1 MSDVIRKKG
10 VFMPSARDRVIF
22 ALFVVSGFCGLC
34 YQVVWVR
41 LAYASFGVITP
52 VISVIISVFMLGL
65 SLGSWAGGRWIGDL
79 CRKSSQS
86 AIFFYAVAEVSI
98 GIGAFVVPMLFG
110 RGETALL
117 SMGQMNSLRYL
128 LASGAIITVAILPWC
143 VFMGFTFPFMM
154 AFIRETDPENTTGF
168 SYLYFANV
176 IGAMGGALI
185 TALVLIELFGFKHTL
200 MIAAVLNFAVA
211 AAAVFW
217 GLNTPSHLPP
227 RNLSEKN
234 QHRSAGT
241 VNLPPGEAAWI
252 CSVLFATG
260 FICMA
265 MEIVWIRAFTPILH
279 TRTYSFAGLLTVY
292 LLATWIGSY
301 LYRRHLNRGQQISTP
316 KLLSCISVFS
326 LLPIVMNDPRL
337 GIGIP
342 TVLFSIFPFCVG
354 LGYLTPKLIDRFS
367 TGSPYGAGKAYAINV
382 LGCILG
388 PLCASYLFL
397 PWLGVKASLM
407 MLSAPFLVAV
417 LIRYGRIVLKAD
429 WGLILVLL
437 ALFFFYRSGFV
448 NVSYEEVFAGYQ
460 GSQVRRDH
468 TATVVSVGQGFQ
480 KRLLVNGIGITQ
492 LTPITKLMAHMP
504 LAFLREPPE
513 SALVICMGMGTTYRS
528 LLSWNIEAVA
538 VELVPSVAEAF
549 GFYFDDADEIRTNEK
564 GRIVIDDGRR
574 FLQRTNRKF
583 DVITIDPP
591 PPVEA
596 AGSSL
601 LYSEG
606 FYDLA
611 KKHLKP
617 AGIMQQW
624 FPYGELKILNAV
636 TRSLHNSFRYI
647 KAYNS
652 VEKWGVHFLASQT
665 PIDEI
670 TAEQFVA
677 RMPELARQDMMEWY
691 RDKDAVK
698 LVQMLLQRQ
707 VPLSELLHP
716 DPFIKIT
723 DDRAY
728 NEYYILR
735 RLRDRIQGTYETTG
749 GLYRK
754 IDERFAGSP

>member
-1 MSDVIRKKG
+1 ML
-10 VFMPSARDRVIF
+10 SARDRVIF
-22 ALFVVSGFCGLC
+22 AFFLVSGFCGLC
-34 YQVVWVR
+34 YQVVWIR

-65 SLGSWAGGRWIGDL
+65 SLGSWAGGRWIADL
-79 CRKSSQS
+79 RRKFSQS
-86 AIFFYAVAEVSI
+86 AIFFYAIAEVLI
-98 GIGAFVVPMLFG
+98 GIGAFLVPMLFG

-117 SMGQMNSLRYL
+117 SMGEMDSLRYL
-128 LASGAIITVAILPWC
+128 LGSAVIITVAILPWC
-143 VFMGFTFPFMM
+143 VSMGFTFPFML
-154 AFIRETDPENTTGF
+154 AFIRETNPKNTTGF

-176 IGAMGGALI
+176 IGAMAGALI

-200 MIAAVLNFAVA
+200 MIAAVLNFLIA
-211 AAAVFW
+211 AGAVFL
-217 GLNTPSHLPP
+217 GLRTPFHLPAQ
-227 RNLSEKN
+227 NMSEKN
-234 QHRSAGT
+234 QPRSTGAAD
-241 VNLPPGEAAWI
+241 LPSGEKAWI

-260 FICMA
+260 FIAMA
-265 MEIVWIRAFTPILH
+265 MEIVWIRAFTPILR
-279 TRTYSFAGLLTVY
+279 TRTYSFAGLLSVY

-301 LYRRHLNRGQQISTP
+301 LYRRHLNSGQTLSTP
-316 KLLSCISVFS
+316 KLLSFISVFS

-342 TVLFSIFPFCVG
+342 TVLFSIFPFCAG

-367 TGSPYGAGKAYAINV
+367 TGSPYGAGKAYALNV

-397 PWLGVKASLM
+397 PGLGVKASLM

-417 LIRYGRIVLKAD
+417 LLRYGRIVLKAD
-429 WGLILVLL
+429 WGFILVVL
-437 ALFFFYRSGFV
+437 AIFFFYRSGFV
-448 NVSYEEVFAGYQ
+448 NVSYEEIFAGYP

-468 TATVVSVGQGFQ
+468 TATVVSVGEGFQ
-480 KRLLVNGIGITQ
+480 KQLLVNGIGITR
-492 LTPITKLMAHMP
+492 LTPITKMMAHMP

-528 LLSWNIEAVA
+528 LLSWNIEAVT

-549 GFYFDDADEIRTNEK
+549 GFYFDDADEIRKNEK

-574 FLQRTNRKF
+574 FLQRTDRKF

-601 LYSEG
+601 LYSEE
-606 FYDLA
+606 FYDLV

-617 AGIMQQW
+617 GGIMQQW

-636 TRSLHNSFRYI
+636 TRSLCNSFPYI

-652 VEKWGVHFLASQT
+652 VEKWGVHFLASQA
-665 PIDEI
+665 PIDQPS
-670 TAEQFVA
+670 AEQFIA
-677 RMPELARQDMMEWY
+677 RMTESARQDMMEWY

-707 VPLSELLHP
+707 VPLAELLHP
-716 DPFIKIT
+716 DALIRIT

-735 RLRDRIQGTYETTG
+735 RWKERIRGAYETTS

-754 IDERFAGSP
+754 IDQRFGGSP